1 MSRPFR
7 PVILYKD
14 ECRFDLPV
22 EKKEQIHDMLRMN
35 GRLWTVLLSN
45 HPHNTHTHHQKSTV
59 VRRPSYQTP
68 FELEDDDEDELPLDC
83 YSSPSYEG
91 DDSSNINKK
100 TRKPSSSPMLSS
112 SSSSPPSS
120 PSSTSS
126 SSITT
131 ARKRRGNLPKS
142 ITCLLKEWLVVHAD
156 HPYPSDDEKLY
167 LQQETQL
174 TINQISNWFINARR
188 RLLPCLQA
196 ESHRIS
202 VESSQKEGR
211 GGKKKQDKLSLDD
224 RLCQVTFEATCV

>member
-1 MSRPFR
+1 MSRPFQ

-14 ECRFDLPV
+14 DCRFDLPV

-35 GRLWTVLLSN
+35 GRLWTILLSN
-45 HPHNTHTHHQKSTV
+45 QPPFDNEDESYST
-59 VRRPSYQTP
+59 PY
-68 FELEDDDEDELPLDC
+68 DDD
-83 YSSPSYEG
+83 
-91 DDSSNINKK
+91 NIKK
-100 TRKPSSSPMLSS
+100 TRKGSSSPMLSS

-126 SSITT
+126 VTT
-131 ARKRRGNLPKS
+131 AAAARKRRGNLPKS
-142 ITCLLKEWLVVHAD
+142 ITCLLKEWLIVHAD

-202 VESSQKEGR
+202 VESSR
-211 GGKKKQDKLSLDD
+211 GGKKKQVDPSKKQHGSVTTSKKSSPIIKKPSPPVRSRPKRTCRQQHASSSLLNADEW
-224 RLCQVTFEATCV
+224 LE